1 MLSFA
6 RLMNKYRCSSIFI
19 ALALTLPSLHAEDK
33 VLFAPKFDG
42 PVSPEWVQAKGIWKS
57 ENGVLVGE
65 EIPDQKHVAV
75 AQHVM
80 PLENFALEGELRFDG
95 AKNFIIGTDG
105 EGGHVGRLVILPAQ
119 ILIQWDH
126 TVPGQKPVS
135 TTIATVKHT
144 LKQSEW
150 FKFRLEWRGTKLKA
164 TVDGETL
171 EAEHERFAAM
181 KKQFWFAIA
190 NKTAS
195 VRNFRVLG
203 LEAP

>member
-1 MLSFA
+1 MKKPL
-6 RLMNKYRCSSIFI
+6 CS
-19 ALALTLPSLHAEDK
+19 ALFTLTFVLTSLHGEDK
-33 VLFAPKFDG
+33 VLFAPTFTG

-80 PLENFALEGELRFDG
+80 PLENFILEGELRFDG
-95 AKNFIIGTDG
+95 AKNFITGTDG
-105 EGGHVGRLVILPAQ
+105 EGGHVGRLVILPSQ
-119 ILIQWDH
+119 IVIQWDH
-126 TVPGQKPVS
+126 TEPGQKPVS

-144 LKQSEW
+144 LKQGEW

-171 EAEHERFAAM
+171 EAEHERFGAK

-203 LEAP
+203 F

>member
-1 MLSFA
+1 
-6 RLMNKYRCSSIFI
+6 MNKKLCTLFT
-19 ALALTLPSLHAEDK
+19 LALTVASLRADDK
-33 VLFAPKFDG
+33 ILFAPTFTG
-42 PVSPEWVQAKGIWKS
+42 SVSPEWVQAKGIWKS
-57 ENGVLVGE
+57 ENGVLIGE

-80 PLENFALEGELRFDG
+80 SLENFILEGELRFDG
-95 AKNFIIGTDG
+95 AKNFITGTDG
-105 EGGHVGRLVILPAQ
+105 EGGHVGRLVILPNQ
-119 ILIQWDH
+119 IVIQWDH

-144 LKQSEW
+144 LKQGEW
-150 FKFRLEWRGTKLKA
+150 FKFRLEWLGTKLKA

-171 EAEHERFAAM
+171 EAEHERFGAK

-203 LEAP
+203 LEAK

>member
-1 MLSFA
+1 
-6 RLMNKYRCSSIFI
+6 MNNTMRFIIFVS
-19 ALALTLPSLHAEDK
+19 LVLVLPSLRAEDK

-57 ENGVLVGE
+57 EGGVLTGE
-65 EIPDQKHVAV
+65 EIPEQKHVAV

-95 AKNFIIGTDG
+95 AKNFITGTDG
-105 EGGHVGRLVILPAQ
+105 EGGHVGRLVILPTQ
-119 ILIQWDH
+119 IMIQWDH

-135 TTIATVKHT
+135 TTLATTKHT
-144 LKQSEW
+144 LKQGEW

-164 TVDGETL
+164 IVDGDKI
-171 EAEHERFAAM
+171 EAGHERFAAV

-190 NKTAS
+190 GKTAS
-195 VRNFRVLG
+195 VRNFRVVT
-203 LEAP
+203 LEAQ